1 MASSAI
7 RQDDLLVQAASRGEL
22 EKVRAMLDHGAV
34 VKGNNKM
41 LTALHWA
48 VTMGHRDVVALLIER
63 GANVE
68 AKAAD
73 GHTPLHMAARE
84 GDAQMV
90 QCLLEARANPNST
103 NNASQTAVDL
113 ALAFAED
120 EPEVAQVLLAAG
132 ALRSRQLLTVKPM
145 PTRTPLLQMSEEG
158 ATSDGDTLSGGGGTL
173 SGGGGTLSG
182 GGGILSGGGGTLS
195 GGGGSLLHGTYDEA
209 AEQAAF
215 QPNPSPRPSP
225 RPDPNPNPNP
235 DPNQAAFQAAVG
247 QWRGPA
253 AGGTGTE
260 QLESGMASLSTHAAQ
275 APAPVRSQR
284 ALEPASAARGTDDLA
299 SLLGGGGG
307 GGGDLESLMAGLVSQ
322 LSSEAKTDKTVADG
336 EAHAATL
343 SGGGSTLSGVPL
355 D

>member
-1 MASSAI
+1 MRAPSSNSKFDVGAVALVTMASSAI

-132 ALRSRQLLTVKPM
+132 ARRHSQLITAKPM
-145 PTRTPLLQMSEEG
+145 PTRTPMLQMSEVL
-158 ATSDGDTLSGGGGTL
+158 TSDGPAS
-173 SGGGGTLSG
+173 
-182 GGGILSGGGGTLS
+182 
-195 GGGGSLLHGTYDEA
+195 
-209 AEQAAF
+209 
-215 QPNPSPRPSP
+215 
-225 RPDPNPNPNP
+225 
-235 DPNQAAFQAAVG
+235 VG
-247 QWRGPA
+247 C
-253 AGGTGTE
+253 GTE
-260 QLESGMASLSTHAAQ
+260 DLQSAMAALSTHAVLG
-275 APAPVRSQR
+275 APPKPQVHELAK
-284 ALEPASAARGTDDLA
+284 PASVACGTD
-299 SLLGGGGG
+299 
-307 GGGDLESLMAGLVSQ
+307 DLESLMAGLVGQ
-322 LSSEAKTDKTVADG
+322 LSSDSEPHV
-336 EAHAATL
+336 ATL
-343 SGGGSTLSGVPL
+343 SG
-355 D
+355 

>member
-132 ALRSRQLLTVKPM
+132 ALRSRQLLTAKPM
-145 PTRTPLLQMSEEG
+145 PTRTPLLQMSEEV

-182 GGGILSGGGGTLS
+182 GGGTLSGGGGTLSGGGGTLS

-209 AEQAAF
+209 AERAAF

-225 RPDPNPNPNP
+225 
-235 DPNQAAFQAAVG
+235 
-247 QWRGPA
+247 
-253 AGGTGTE
+253 
-260 QLESGMASLSTHAAQ
+260 
-275 APAPVRSQR
+275 
-284 ALEPASAARGTDDLA
+284 
-299 SLLGGGGG
+299 
-307 GGGDLESLMAGLVSQ
+307 
-322 LSSEAKTDKTVADG
+322 
-336 EAHAATL
+336 
-343 SGGGSTLSGVPL
+343 
-355 D
+355 

>member
-1 MASSAI
+1 MAVRVVAIMASSAI

-34 VKGNNKM
+34 VKGNNKL

-48 VTMGHRDVVALLIER
+48 VTMGHRDVAELLIER

-132 ALRSRQLLTVKPM
+132 ALRSRQLLTAKPM

-158 ATSDGDTLSGGGGTL
+158 STSDAGGTL
-173 SGGGGTLSG
+173 SGGGGT
-182 GGGILSGGGGTLS
+182 LSGGGGTLS

-215 QPNPSPRPSP
+215 Q
-225 RPDPNPNPNP
+225 
-235 DPNQAAFQAAVG
+235 AAVG

-253 AGGTGTE
+253 TVGGGTE
-260 QLESGMASLSTHAAQ
+260 ELESAMSALSTHAVPGQVFTA
-275 APAPVRSQR
+275 APP
-284 ALEPASAARGTDDLA
+284 EPALAAHGSGTPATVGRGTDDLA
-299 SLLGGGGG
+299 SLLGGGGGGGG

-322 LSSEAKTDKTVADG
+322 LSSEAKADTTGGG
-336 EAHAATL
+336 EPHVATL
-343 SGGGSTLSGVPL
+343 SGGGSTLSGVAL

>member
-1 MASSAI
+1 MGGGGGKSGAGGVPFVRPTMASSAI

-34 VKGNNKM
+34 VKGNNKL

-48 VTMGHRDVVALLIER
+48 VTMGHRDVAELLIER

-132 ALRSRQLLTVKPM
+132 ALRSRQLLTAKPM

-158 ATSDGDTLSGGGGTL
+158 SASDGGGTL
-173 SGGGGTLSG
+173 SGGGGT
-182 GGGILSGGGGTLS
+182 LSGGGGTLS

-215 QPNPSPRPSP
+215 Q
-225 RPDPNPNPNP
+225 
-235 DPNQAAFQAAVG
+235 AAVG

-253 AGGTGTE
+253 TAGSSTE
-260 QLESGMASLSTHAAQ
+260 ELESAMTSLSTHAVPGQVFGAAPP
-275 APAPVRSQR
+275 APALAAHGRGK
-284 ALEPASAARGTDDLA
+284 PATAARGSDDLA

-307 GGGDLESLMAGLVSQ
+307 GGGGGELESLMAGLVSQ
-322 LSSEAKTDKTVADG
+322 LSSEAKTATAVADG
-336 EAHAATL
+336 EPHAATL
-343 SGGGSTLSGVPL
+343 SGGGSTLSGVAL

>member
-132 ALRSRQLLTVKPM
+132 ALRSRQLLTAKPM
-145 PTRTPLLQMSEEG
+145 PTRTPLLQMSEEV

-182 GGGILSGGGGTLS
+182 GGGTLSGGGGTLSGGGGTLS

-209 AEQAAF
+209 AE
-215 QPNPSPRPSP
+215 R
-225 RPDPNPNPNP
+225 
-235 DPNQAAFQAAVG
+235 AAFQAAVG

-253 AGGTGTE
+253 TGGTGTE
-260 QLESGMASLSTHAAQ
+260 QLESGMAALSTHAAP

-284 ALEPASAARGTDDLA
+284 TPEPASAARGTDDLA
-299 SLLGGGGG
+299 SLLGGGGGG

-322 LSSEAKTDKTVADG
+322 LSSEAKADTTES
-336 EAHAATL
+336 EAHVASL

>member
-34 VKGNNKM
+34 VKGNNKL

-48 VTMGHRDVVALLIER
+48 VTMGHRDVAELLIER

-132 ALRSRQLLTVKPM
+132 ALRSRQLLTAKPM

-158 ATSDGDTLSGGGGTL
+158 SASDGGGTLSGGGGTL

-182 GGGILSGGGGTLS
+182 GGGTLSGGGGTLS

-215 QPNPSPRPSP
+215 Q
-225 RPDPNPNPNP
+225 
-235 DPNQAAFQAAVG
+235 AAVG

-253 AGGTGTE
+253 TAGSSTE
-260 QLESGMASLSTHAAQ
+260 ELESAMTSLSTHAVPGQVFGAAPP
-275 APAPVRSQR
+275 APALAAHGRGK
-284 ALEPASAARGTDDLA
+284 PATAARGSDDLA

-307 GGGDLESLMAGLVSQ
+307 GEGGGELESLMAGLVSQ
-322 LSSEAKTDKTVADG
+322 LSSEAKTATAVADG
-336 EAHAATL
+336 EPHAATL
-343 SGGGSTLSGVPL
+343 SGGGSTLSGVAL